1 MNKYI
6 KIKNIILR
14 KNIQITKSKKNIIKI
29 SNYI

>member
-14 KNIQITKSKKNIIKI
+14 KNIQITKSKKKHNK
-29 SNYI
+29 NK